1 MKTSLCAGS
10 FNSSSFS
17 YRGNDLCEGK
27 FSIKKHPTKKN
38 LSKSTVF
45 ITVPSKLSKEISLFE
60 KREDLKINSHR

>member
-1 MKTSLCAGS
+1 VLVPLIQAVFVTEEMIFVRVNFQLK
-10 FNSSSFS
+10 N
-17 YRGNDLCEGK
+17 
-27 FSIKKHPTKKN
+27 IQQKKN